1 MALRIIQ
8 VGVGKF
14 GGRWVSLLSK
24 AKGVKVVALADIN
37 AEALAA
43 AQEKLSL
50 PASFCFKDFRKAI
63 DTAEA
68 DALINV
74 TPPRVHRQV
83 ALYAFKR
90 GLDVLTE
97 KPLADTMK
105 NAKDMVE
112 VARKTRRK
120 LMVSQNYRF
129 QRWARTVRRII
140 DKKQYGEL
148 GHLSIKFFK
157 ALRRRTG
164 FRRKMEHLLLVDM
177 SIHHF
182 DLIRYILGTEPVRL
196 YARTWNPKWSWSQ
209 GNVAAAVIIEMK
221 NKATVVY
228 DANWVATERQT
239 TWNGEWVFQFARGR
253 VALRDDVL
261 YEAKVGK
268 EEKPARLAGL
278 PCQSQE
284 YSFLEFRRAI
294 RENRQPETSGKN
306 NLASLAMVFAAIESS
321 KKGRAVELR
330 KFLA

>member
-8 VGVGKF
+8 IGVGGF
-14 GGRWVSLLSK
+14 GRRWVDVLSRT
-24 AKGVKVVALADIN
+24 KGVKVVALADIN

-63 DTAEA
+63 DSVEA

-74 TPPRVHRQV
+74 TPPKFHKPA
-83 ALYAFKR
+83 ALYAFKH

-97 KPLADTMK
+97 KPLADTMR
-105 NAKDMVE
+105 NAKDMVQA
-112 VARKTRRK
+112 ARKARRK

-157 ALRRRTG
+157 TLRRRTG

-182 DLIRYILGTEPVRL
+182 DLIRYVLGTEPVRL

-209 GNVAAAVIIEMK
+209 GNVASAVIIEMK
-221 NKATVVY
+221 NKAAVVY

-261 YEAKVGK
+261 YEARVGK

-284 YSFLEFRRAI
+284 YSFLEFRRAVK
-294 RENRQPETSGKN
+294 ENRQPETSGKD

-321 KKGRAVELR
+321 KKGRSVELR